1 MCWSAP
7 VSMTAFVTS
16 MLLCIYL
23 WQRHTQN
30 DRPLAIWI
38 AWIALMQLFEFFM
51 WRDMKN
57 HTLASKLSYIT
68 TILQPFVLAVSLYYY
83 YYYIKRKNK
92 VTNTDADGHKPFYFF
107 IILLS
112 AIQGCAATFYA
123 FVTETKSKWL
133 SVKGPHCHL
142 IWWYKKNQENI
153 PFIARVDVMYFLT
166 LLGAV
171 FLIKPLKHASVYA
184 FIAAVSFTITY
195 FFYGYESGSLWCWI
209 VNLLALVTIFMPYI
223 KVLN

>member
-1 MCWSAP
+1 
-7 VSMTAFVTS
+7 
-16 MLLCIYL
+16 
-23 WQRHTQN
+23 
-30 DRPLAIWI
+30 
-38 AWIALMQLFEFFM
+38 
-51 WRDMKN
+51 
-57 HTLASKLSYIT
+57 
-68 TILQPFVLAVSLYYY
+68 LQPFVLAVALYYY
-83 YYYIKRKNK
+83 YYKKAK
-92 VTNTDADGHKPFYFF
+92 GTNTGTNGKKMFLFF

-153 PFIARVDVMYFLT
+153 PFIARVDVLYFCT
-166 LLGAV
+166 LLGAIL
-171 FLIKPLKHASVYA
+171 LINPFKHALVYLL
-184 FIAAVSFTITY
+184 IAAVSFTITY

-223 KVLN
+223 KCLN